1 MDASDQRSS
10 FDSRITEL
18 ENRLEAL
25 KTSFNQFFSG
35 EIRIPP
41 EQKRQELER
50 IIRHLSSSG
59 SRSPR
64 QATLFENLVQKFNL
78 YNNLWLK
85 RLNELE
91 TGVQQIPRKKQRMDE
106 KVSRP
111 PVREPEGVEL
121 NLADE
126 RSFENLYQLY
136 RSKTKSLNAPPM
148 DKSLLTR
155 TVQEKLKQQKLE
167 KAYLTLSVENNRL
180 KIKVG
185 RKKS

>member
-1 MDASDQRSS
+1 METSDHRTS

-25 KTSFNQFFSG
+25 KTNFNQFFSG

-50 IIRHLSSSG
+50 IIRNMSVFG
-59 SRSPR
+59 GRSPR
-64 QATLFENLVQKFNL
+64 QATLFDNLVQKFNL

-91 TGVQQIPRKKQRMDE
+91 TGVLQLPQKKRRMAE
-106 KVSRP
+106 KTARP
-111 PVREPEGVEL
+111 PAREAEGVEL

-126 RSFENLYQLY
+126 QSFEKMYQLY
-136 RSKTKSLNAPPM
+136 RSKTKDLTGPAM
-148 DKSLLTR
+148 DKSSLTR
-155 TVQEKLKQQKLE
+155 TIREKLRQQKLE
-167 KAYLTLSVENNRL
+167 TAYLTMSVENNRL

-185 RKKS
+185 RKQS